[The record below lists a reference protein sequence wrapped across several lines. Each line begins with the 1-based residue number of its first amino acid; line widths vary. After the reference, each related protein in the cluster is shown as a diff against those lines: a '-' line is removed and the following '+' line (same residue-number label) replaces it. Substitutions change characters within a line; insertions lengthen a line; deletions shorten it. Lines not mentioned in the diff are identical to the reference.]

1 MDPFTILVIILPL
14 FVLKLT
20 KYITKWVFDLAVG
33 IAIFAS
39 AGEQLVATGYIRD
52 LGSSQLISDYA
63 QQSPGMWFRL
73 GLGFLLMIT
82 GVIGAVLSKRRDSKK

>member
-20 KYITKWVFDLAVG
+20 KYITKWVFNLAVG

-52 LGSSQLISDYA
+52 
-63 QQSPGMWFRL
+63 PGMWLRL